1 MSTDSQI
8 VHAFRKDGLRGVN
21 EAMRGVLRCPAN
33 AGSAW
38 RGWVER
44 NAEEGW
50 CGHAEKGERTFASC
64 VVFL

>member
-8 VHAFRKDGLRGVN
+8 VNAFRKDGLQSVN
-21 EAMRGVLRCPAN
+21 GAMRGVLRCPAN

-44 NAEEGW
+44 IAEEGW
-50 CGHAEKGERTFASC
+50 YDHEKAERTFASR
-64 VVFL
+64 VVFP

>member
-8 VHAFRKDGLRGVN
+8 VHAFRKDGLRGLN

-33 AGSAW
+33 AGSTW
-38 RGWVER
+38 HECVEC

-50 CGHAEKGERTFASC
+50 CGHGEKGEKSYASR
-64 VVFL
+64 VVLL